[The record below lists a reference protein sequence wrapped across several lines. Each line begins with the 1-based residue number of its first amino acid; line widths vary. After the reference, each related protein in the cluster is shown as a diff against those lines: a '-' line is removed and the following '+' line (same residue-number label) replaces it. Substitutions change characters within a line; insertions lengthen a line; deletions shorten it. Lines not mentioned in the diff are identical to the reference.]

1 MINTRSSSSSALK
14 NQPIINTRPSSND
27 AHNFIKNDTPQI
39 TKKYESPGKSYDNQE
54 NDKENRKISNQNSL
68 KNQNI
73 HDEESARKRDNIL
86 NNRRI

>member
-1 MINTRSSSSSALK
+1 MVNTRSSSSSGLK

-39 TKKYESPGKSYDNQE
+39 TKKYESPRKPYEIQE
-54 NDKENRKISNQNSL
+54 NDKENRKISQNSF
-68 KNQNI
+68 KNQSA
-73 HDEESARKRDNIL
+73 HDEESARKRDAIL

>member
-1 MINTRSSSSSALK
+1 LVNTRSSSSSGLK

-39 TKKYESPGKSYDNQE
+39 TKKYESPRKPYDIHE
-54 NDKENRKISNQNSL
+54 NDKENRKISQNSF
-68 KNQNI
+68 KNQSA
-73 HDEESARKRDNIL
+73 HDEESARKRDAIL

>member
-1 MINTRSSSSSALK
+1 LVNTRSSSSSGLK

-39 TKKYESPGKSYDNQE
+39 TKKYESPRKPYDIQE
-54 NDKENRKISNQNSL
+54 NDKENRKISQNSF
-68 KNQNI
+68 KNQSS
-73 HDEESARKRDNIL
+73 HDEESARKRDAIL